1 MKQMK
6 IPSSALAGSK
16 PNKHL
21 PLVELTE
28 ALSRFVSENFK
39 GLIRIGSQCGEEDT
53 IEVSPEYIVYFLV
66 LLIKAT
72 RAESFFDVYAEASG
86 GELTVFHNSNS
97 TLRIDE
103 EYAASLEAF
112 AKEAGFKIEIT
123 EKSVLLNK
131 GLESADKVI
140 SSIYVASARSIYDD
154 MCEVLKEIKLQ
165 KRANM

>member
-6 IPSSALAGSK
+6 ITTPPSLAGLK
-16 PNKHL
+16 PHTHL
-21 PLVELTE
+21 PLTELTE

-39 GLIRIGSQCGEEDT
+39 GLIRISSRCVEEDR
-53 IEVSPEYIVYFLV
+53 IEVSPEYIVYFLL

-72 RAESFFDVYAEASG
+72 RAESFFEVCADTSG
-86 GELTVFHNSNS
+86 GELTVFHNSSS

-123 EKSVLLNK
+123 EKSVVLSK
-131 GLESADKVI
+131 RLESADKVI
-140 SSIYVASARSIYDD
+140 SSIYVASARTIYND
-154 MCEVLKEIKLQ
+154 MSVALREINL
-165 KRANM
+165 

>member
-1 MKQMK
+1 M
-6 IPSSALAGSK
+6 
-16 PNKHL
+16 
-21 PLVELTE
+21 
-28 ALSRFVSENFK
+28 
-39 GLIRIGSQCGEEDT
+39 
-53 IEVSPEYIVYFLV
+53 
-66 LLIKAT
+66 
-72 RAESFFDVYAEASG
+72 YAEASG
-86 GELTVFHNSNS
+86 GELTVFYNSNS